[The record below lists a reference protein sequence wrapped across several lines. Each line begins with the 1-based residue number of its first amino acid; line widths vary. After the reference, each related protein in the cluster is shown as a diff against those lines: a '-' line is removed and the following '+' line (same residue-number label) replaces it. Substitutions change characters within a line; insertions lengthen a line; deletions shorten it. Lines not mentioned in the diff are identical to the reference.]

1 MVNSHLKISNFMTVP
16 VKTVCDIS
24 VCFAWVL

>member
-1 MVNSHLKISNFMTVP
+1 MTVP